1 MFLLIVPVRGIKRR
15 FTGNTPIYNLISVAQ
30 ITPLLLGDAII
41 SSTPDLHD
49 GSKQEKRK
57 YGN

>member
-1 MFLLIVPVRGIKRR
+1 MNKEIYRQY
-15 FTGNTPIYNLISVAQ
+15 TIYNLISVAQ

-49 GSKQEKRK
+49 GSKKKKRK